1 MIRLKIQTCVSRSLA
16 QVWYRLAHY
25 YMMWP
30 WPVAKMVDR
39 GVDAGY
45 QALLAEELFHAN
57 ECCLD
62 EGLGAVLQSAMDSAE
77 SLVNQPL
84 LRDFLFQLMNS
95 TKVTNKSL
103 SSSGSC

>member
-1 MIRLKIQTCVSRSLA
+1 
-16 QVWYRLAHY
+16 
-25 YMMWP
+25 MMWP

-39 GVDAGY
+39 RVDAED

-57 ECCLD
+57 DCCLD

-84 LRDFLFQLMNS
+84 LRDCLSQLINI
-95 TKVTNKSL
+95 TKVT
-103 SSSGSC
+103 SSPCRAAVQADKGGVSIKRTCIP